1 MDRDLS
7 ILMEKFLNRFFKDR
21 NYFVD
26 PVVNKLKGD
35 RYMIHLTV
43 RTDLMEYNGDKLGL
57 PKDTFS
63 SKGIKKILN
72 SVFNIGIEN
81 LTCNISFS
89 FKTKNK

>member
-1 MDRDLS
+1 MV
-7 ILMEKFLNRFFKDR
+7 KFLKQYFKHR
-21 NYFVD
+21 NYFVYQ
-26 PVVNKLKGD
+26 VVKKEKGD
-35 RYMIHLTV
+35 RYMIHLSV